1 MRILIDMDEVMA
13 DAIQRFLDWYERD
26 YGIRYTKEQLHG
38 TKLQFLIP
46 EEHRGTVR
54 NYPHQKGF
62 FKDLPLI
69 EDSLEV
75 IRELN
80 DKYEIYVAS
89 AAMEFEYSLPEKYE
103 WLDQHFPFIP
113 WKRRIFCGDK
123 SVLHADVLI
132 DDHDFNLSVFRGRPI
147 MFTSPHNVFETKYER
162 VNNWLEVRALFDRD
176 SL

>member
-26 YGIRYTKEQLHG
+26 FGIRYSKDQLYG
-38 TKLQFLIP
+38 TKLQFLVP
-46 EEHRGTVR
+46 EEHREIVR
-54 NYPHQKGF
+54 NYPHKKGF

-69 EDSLEV
+69 ENSLEV

-80 DKYEIYVAS
+80 DKYEIYIAS

-123 SVLHADVLI
+123 SVLYADVLI
-132 DDHDFNLSVFRGRPI
+132 DDHDFNLSVFKGRPVL
-147 MFTSPHNVFETKYER
+147 FTAPHNVHETKYER
-162 VNNWLEVRALFDRD
+162 VNNWLEVRSLFDIH